1 MKIEERKDEV
11 GEVELLER
19 RCGAESSEGTGRS
32 GTERSGAEPGRVRL
46 LRSDAI
52 DAHTLTL
59 MS

>member
-19 RCGAESSEGTGRS
+19 RCGAESSEGTERS
-32 GTERSGAEPGRVRL
+32 GTERSGAEPDRARL

-59 MS
+59 TS